1 MAFHIPMDHH
11 SGKSSETQNH
21 HPLPA
26 FTTPTRRPRVDLC
39 SCLTPERPSHSQ
51 LTPLEILTATELLA
65 PPANQE
71 ASGLDRR
78 RFELLSF
85 SPRVPDRLFN
95 GLYQEYSDKHIF
107 YSGGANQPL
116 ELPTWTSYWPEF
128 SNGRRVSLCASC
140 FSATHR
146 CLPLLLELYLYYK
159 SPQKKF
165 V

>member
-1 MAFHIPMDHH
+1 M
-11 SGKSSETQNH
+11 
-21 HPLPA
+21 
-26 FTTPTRRPRVDLC
+26 DLC

-51 LTPLEILTATELLA
+51 LTPLEIHTATELLA

-71 ASGLDRR
+71 ASRLDRR
-78 RFELLSF
+78 RFELPSF
-85 SPRVPDRLFN
+85 SPRVPDRLVN
-95 GLYQEYSDKHIF
+95 GLYQEYSDKPIF

-146 CLPLLLELYLYYK
+146 CLPLCFLSYIFTINPRKRSLSNFRRLSDRSSTSGDARAESRI
-159 SPQKKF
+159 SPQQYCL
-165 V
+165 